1 MRGAFA
7 FLKKE
12 FLSQLRSGKLLILIL
27 VAMLFGVMSPGVAKL
42 TPWMYE
48 MLSDSLAQSGI
59 SVIPTEVTAL
69 DCWMQF
75 FKNISLALIVFV
87 LLESEIFAKE
97 YSSGTLIM
105 VLTKGLSRR
114 TVVLVKSLVLAV
126 LWSLFYWLIYG
137 ISFGYSAFFWDNS
150 VVKNLGFSVFCWWV
164 FGLMVVLVMVLF
176 SVLCRGNGSVLLC
189 TGGAAAISYALGLFP
204 KISRFVPTL
213 LMDGAS
219 LIYGKAEA
227 SYYHPAIIISLAAG
241 CVCFLLGIV
250 FFGKKQL

>member
-27 VAMLFGVMSPGVAKL
+27 VAMLFGVMSPGIAKL

-126 LWSLFYWLIYG
+126 LWSLFYWLIFG
-137 ISFGYSAFFWDNS
+137 ISFGYSAFFW
-150 VVKNLGFSVFCWWV
+150 KC
-164 FGLMVVLVMVLF
+164 
-176 SVLCRGNGSVLLC
+176 
-189 TGGAAAISYALGLFP
+189 
-204 KISRFVPTL
+204 
-213 LMDGAS
+213 
-219 LIYGKAEA
+219 E
-227 SYYHPAIIISLAAG
+227 
-241 CVCFLLGIV
+241 
-250 FFGKKQL
+250 